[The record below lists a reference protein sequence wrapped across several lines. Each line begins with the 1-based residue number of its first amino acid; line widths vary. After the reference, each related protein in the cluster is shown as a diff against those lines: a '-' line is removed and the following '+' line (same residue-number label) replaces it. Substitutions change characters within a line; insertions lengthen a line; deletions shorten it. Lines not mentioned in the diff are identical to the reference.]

1 MKGCTLAYLQQERER
16 ERVCTQTESR
26 DPEDVYQQRSVSED
40 NSCST
45 RGIGH

>member
-1 MKGCTLAYLQQERER
+1 MKGCTLAYLQQERES
-16 ERVCTQTESR
+16 VCTETESR
-26 DPEDVYQQRSVSED
+26 DPEDVYQQRSVSAD